1 MIERSDRMAKESS
14 FDIVSRVDMSEVSN
28 AVNIANK
35 EIENRYDF
43 KRSISRIE
51 LQGEELVIL
60 SDDDFKWE
68 QVKDI
73 LSDKLIKRGVSLKS
87 IQYGKQEPAS
97 GGNVRQRAQFVQGID
112 QENAKKI
119 GKVIRESKLKVK
131 ARIQG
136 EQLRVTG
143 KSKDDLQQAI
153 ALVKEMELPIPV
165 QFGNLR

>member
-1 MIERSDRMAKESS
+1 MAKESS

-60 SDDDFKWE
+60 SDDDFKLE

-165 QFGNLR
+165 QFVNLR